1 MRKKVPDVG
10 VCALLLLYKRTVIRA
25 VGTGRRKEKRAISP
39 PGSEQNIGQI
49 PFRVL
54 IQIHPRNQLL
64 NVHEALSLNGIHGII
79 ATSPRPPTKFLYLPA
94 PLVKRCSRIVST
106 LTDAQESTLATP
118 QSIL

>member
-10 VCALLLLYKRTVIRA
+10 VCALLLLSKRTVIRA
-25 VGTGRRKEKRAISP
+25 VGAGRVREKRAISP
-39 PGSEQNIGQI
+39 LDLKGIEAKSSIGVLSEIYT
-49 PFRVL
+49 
-54 IQIHPRNQLL
+54 RNQLL
-64 NVHEALSLNGIHGII
+64 NDYKDFMKLLS
-79 ATSPRPPTKFLYLPA
+79 PPGFADLPA